1 MSDGETCLK
10 EGGRKQENRDEEPT
24 KKDGVIDRGSGKA
37 SLKRHWSRD
46 PKMREQARKIF
57 GKNVPERETRSARS
71 LRWERVYAS
80 SVVMSAAGDE
90 EVSRARTWGP
100 AAAPLCGAAPH
111 LLSSW

>member
-10 EGGRKQENRDEEPT
+10 ERGRKQENRDEEPT

-57 GKNVPERETRSARS
+57 GKNVPERE
-71 LRWERVYAS
+71 
-80 SVVMSAAGDE
+80 M
-90 EVSRARTWGP
+90 
-100 AAAPLCGAAPH
+100 
-111 LLSSW
+111 